1 MSSDRRGLRGV
12 VVVEDQRTQ
21 RFLMRLLA
29 HLGFTGRFEYQI
41 APAGQGAAERWVL
54 LRAIEEIAAQR
65 ARAHQRLSVV
75 VVRDGDNVGVAVRM
89 EEVDQALVA
98 AGQAKRSIHERIALP
113 VPTWSVETWLLH
125 LLGEQQVDQN
135 QRPPAGGA
143 MWKQHYEHQFGA
155 FEGQAA
161 KQAAAKWPKSPTG
174 LPSLDQ
180 AVIELGRLDL

>member
-1 MSSDRRGLRGV
+1 MI
-12 VVVEDQRTQ
+12 VEDQRTQ

-29 HLGFTGRFEYQI
+29 HQGFTGRFEYQI

-54 LRAIEEIAAQR
+54 LRAIEEIAALR
-65 ARAHQRLSVV
+65 ARAYQRLSVV

-89 EEVDQALVA
+89 GEVDEALVA
-98 AGQAKRSIHERIALP
+98 AGQAKRAMNERIALP

-125 LLGEQQVDQN
+125 LLGAPQVDQN

-143 MWKQHYEHQFGA
+143 MWKERFEHQFGA
-155 FEGQAA
+155 SEGQAA
-161 KQAAAKWPKSPTG
+161 KQAAANWPNFPTE

-180 AVIELGRLDL
+180 AVIELRRLDL